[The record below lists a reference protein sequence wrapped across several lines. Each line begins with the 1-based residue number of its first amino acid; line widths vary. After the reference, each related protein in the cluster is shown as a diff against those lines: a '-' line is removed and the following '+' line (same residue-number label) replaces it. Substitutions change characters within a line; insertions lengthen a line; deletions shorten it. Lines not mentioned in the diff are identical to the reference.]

1 MIIIGK
7 EYKTKAEALTPDC
20 KVVPVGT
27 LITVQDI
34 GEIVKVSSQCGD
46 FYIDVDKINKG

>member
-20 KVVPVGT
+20 RVVPVGT
-27 LITVQDI
+27 LITIQDI
-34 GEIVKVSSQCGD
+34 GEVVKVSSQHGA
-46 FYIDVDKINKG
+46 FYIDVDNIDKD